1 MNMDP
6 APAYPRVRL
15 LAPRLPQ
22 HPAIFRRALQADAR
36 LAPGSVVDLVD
47 DTGHFLARG
56 FWNGHARIGLRVLT
70 RDARESIDGDWIG
83 ARIAAALALRTRLGL
98 DQGQGAARLIHA
110 EGDALP
116 GLVVDRYA
124 DLLVIEYFAAGMW
137 KLREGIE
144 GALRTHYPEA
154 TLYHFAE
161 THVQKQESFDC
172 RPAPIPAPRWIREH
186 DLEFQVQPGTR
197 HKTGFFVDQRDH
209 RARLGAWASGRMLD
223 VCCNSGGFA
232 LNAARAGCGEVTGI
246 DLDPDVLDLART
258 NATRNTLRAEFLAAD
273 LFAYLEQALAAGR
286 RWDTLVLDPAK
297 LTRDAAKLAQALRTY
312 VAMNALAMRALTPG
326 GLLLSCSC
334 TGLVDEP
341 AFLEALRRAAALV
354 GRELQILHV
363 GGAGADHPWRVAAPE
378 GRYLKAV
385 FARVM

>member
-1 MNMDP
+1 MSASPNP
-6 APAYPRVRL
+6 YPQVRL

-47 DTGHFLARG
+47 DGGRFLARG

-70 RDARESIDGDWIG
+70 RDAHESIDSVWIG
-83 ARIAAALALRTRLGL
+83 ARVKAAMALRAWLGL
-98 DQGQGAARLIHA
+98 DEAAGALRLIHA
-110 EGDALP
+110 EGDGLP

-137 KLREGIE
+137 KLRGAIE
-144 GALRTHYPEA
+144 AALLAQYPAA

-186 DLEFQVQPGTR
+186 DLEFQVQPGIR
-197 HKTGFFVDQRDH
+197 HKTGFFVDQREH
-209 RARLGAWASGRMLD
+209 RARLGAWATGRMLD
-223 VCCNSGGFA
+223 LCCNSGGFA
-232 LNAARAGCGEVTGI
+232 LNAARAGCTQVIGV
-246 DLDPDVLDLART
+246 DLDAEVLQLARS
-258 NATRNTLRAEFLAAD
+258 NAERNALQAEFVAAD
-273 LFAYLEQALAAGR
+273 VFAYLEQALAAGQ
-286 RWDTLVLDPAK
+286 RWDTVVLDPAK
-297 LTRDAAKLAQALRTY
+297 LTRDAARLPQALRTY
-312 VAMNALAMRALTPG
+312 VAMNALAMRALAPG

-334 TGLVDEP
+334 TGLVDEA

-354 GRELQILHV
+354 GRDLQILHV

-378 GRYLKAV
+378 GRYLKTV
-385 FARVM
+385 FARVG